1 MSYRSTV
8 FMGCLHPMPDCARL
22 LKRVFDIDPEH
33 CVEFSPLG
41 SMQSPKNHAR
51 GEFSPNTARL
61 TACRAGDI
69 VAGSQKKRLNFLFAA
84 NRLMLGKAGNT
95 EAGHLEFASD
105 APKLPK

>member
-1 MSYRSTV
+1 MPV
-8 FMGCLHPMPDCARL
+8 PLHHAALAR
-22 LKRVFDIDPEH
+22 V
-33 CVEFSPLG
+33 
-41 SMQSPKNHAR
+41 MQSESGDWGRWRVRKVVES
-51 GEFSPNTARL
+51 GEFAPNTARL

-105 APKLPK
+105 APKLPN